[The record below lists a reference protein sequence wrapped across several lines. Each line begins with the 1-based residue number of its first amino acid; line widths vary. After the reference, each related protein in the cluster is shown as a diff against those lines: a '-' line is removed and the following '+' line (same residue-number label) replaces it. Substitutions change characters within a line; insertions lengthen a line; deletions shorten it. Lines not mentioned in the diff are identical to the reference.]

1 MRKILALVAAVAST
15 TFSMSANAT
24 EYLTGALGWVDA
36 IDQENESVQAGV
48 EYRMSPIGY
57 HLRPIV
63 GANVNTDSSVYGY
76 AGLNMEVPI
85 LSNQLYLI
93 PNFAVGAYAKGDG
106 KDLGGA
112 LEFRSGIEIAYEMEN
127 KHRVGVALNHLS
139 NAGIYDKNPG
149 VENVILTYSVPTGAV
164 FGN

>member
-1 MRKILALVAAVAST
+1 MRKILLSLVAVAASAVA
-15 TFSMSANAT
+15 A
-24 EYLTGALGWVDA
+24 GAHAADYISGSLGWVDA
-36 IDQENESVQAGV
+36 IDQENEAVQAGL

-57 HLRPIV
+57 HLRPMV
-63 GANVNTDSSVYGY
+63 GANVNTDGSVYGY

-93 PNFAVGAYAKGDG
+93 PNFAVGGYAEGDG

-112 LEFRSGIEIAYEMEN
+112 LEFRSGIEIAYEMQN

-149 VENVILTYSVPTGAV
+149 VENVILTYSVPTGYV